1 MSIVPVHI
9 VVHIIII
16 NEQIFSKPLEGNNIM
31 AYTNLSDLTTTG
43 QASNIK
49 VKVMRMWDSVNH
61 MTDELMSIDMIL
73 MDEQVLFLTLIAY
86 CFVVLPN
93 YKY

>member
-1 MSIVPVHI
+1 MHI